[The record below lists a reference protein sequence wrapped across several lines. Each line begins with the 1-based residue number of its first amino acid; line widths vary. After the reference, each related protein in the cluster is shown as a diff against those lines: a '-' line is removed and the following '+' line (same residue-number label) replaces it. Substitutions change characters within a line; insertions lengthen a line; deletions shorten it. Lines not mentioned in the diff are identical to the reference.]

1 MPSTINTWPLQ
12 QLQCNK
18 IAILNA
24 QLMKIEEASRKRE
37 EQTTSFIS
45 TTREAL
51 EQKMDA
57 YQGNREAHLTDLKSK
72 MKVVRLDP
80 PLKKNCQ
87 TIYAYRSIWRT
98 SRKPDCPLNNNAMKY
113 ELLYRKN

>member
-1 MPSTINTWPLQ
+1 M
-12 QLQCNK
+12 
-18 IAILNA
+18 AVLNA

-37 EQTTSFIS
+37 EQTTAFIS

-72 MKVVRLDP
+72 MKVMETRCS
-80 PLKKNCQ
+80 KKKIE
-87 TIYAYRSIWRT
+87 TKS
-98 SRKPDCPLNNNAMKY
+98 
-113 ELLYRKN
+113 LYLGASGER